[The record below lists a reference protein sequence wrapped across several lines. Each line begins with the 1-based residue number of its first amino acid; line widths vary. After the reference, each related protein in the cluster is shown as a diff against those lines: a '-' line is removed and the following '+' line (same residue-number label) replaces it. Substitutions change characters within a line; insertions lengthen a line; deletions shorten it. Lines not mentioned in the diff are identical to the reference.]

1 MSGSNA
7 GKGMSAVERALEL
20 ATRRHAGQRDKAGQP
35 YLLHLL
41 RVMQQVE
48 GDIAKQAAVLHDVLE
63 DTPAPADELLEAG
76 IDPRAVAVVK
86 RLTRGEGDSYAEYVE
101 RVAEDPLARQIKMA
115 DLNDN
120 YRLDRVILRDG
131 EKRETDLRR
140 IERYILS
147 HQYLAGLIQLPEY
160 RQRMAMIGSS
170 QEGH

>member
-1 MSGSNA
+1 MEPIRCFNQAAIVFPFIVGAPRYFAGAISLGQLIQISNA
-7 GKGMSAVERALEL
+7 FGQVQNALTYFVDAYTQL
-20 ATRRHAGQRDKAGQP
+20 TDWA
-35 YLLHLL
+35 
-41 RVMQQVE
+41 
-48 GDIAKQAAVLHDVLE
+48 
-63 DTPAPADELLEAG
+63 
-76 IDPRAVAVVK
+76 AVVK

>member
-1 MSGSNA
+1 MSGSND
-7 GKGMSAVERALEL
+7 GNGMSALERAVEV
-20 ATRRHAGQRDKAGQP
+20 ATRQHAGQTDKAGQP

-48 GDIAKQAAVLHDVLE
+48 GNIAKQAAVLHDVLE
-63 DTPAPADELLEAG
+63 DTPTTADELLQAG
-76 IDPRAVAVVK
+76 IDPQAVAAVK
-86 RLTRGEGDSYAEYVE
+86 RLTRGEGDSYADYVV
-101 RVAEDPLARQIKMA
+101 RIAEDPLARQIKLA

-147 HQYLAGLIQLPEY
+147 YQYLAGRIQLPEY

-170 QEGH
+170 LEGH